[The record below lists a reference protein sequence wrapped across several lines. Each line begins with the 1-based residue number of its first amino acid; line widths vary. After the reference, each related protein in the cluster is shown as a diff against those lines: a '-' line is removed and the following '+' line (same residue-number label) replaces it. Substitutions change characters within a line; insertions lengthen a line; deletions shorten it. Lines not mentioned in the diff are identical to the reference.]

1 MAERDTFNVK
11 ICAENV
17 TKKLGRLI
25 GLMVDK
31 RFHLVC
37 RLPVPTGVYGFFLFL
52 EMCAGSLC

>member
-1 MAERDTFNVK
+1 MAEKGAHNVK

-17 TKKLGRLI
+17 TKI
-25 GLMVDK
+25 GGMISLMVDK

-37 RLPVPTGVYGFFLFL
+37 RLPAPTGVYGFFLFL